1 MGEHER
7 VVRRQRLELVRG
19 GSEGQSREFGD
30 LRREALRELRVGI
43 EPGADRRAALSE
55 GENIGQRGLDA
66 PDAVFDLR
74 RVA

>member
-1 MGEHER
+1 MT
-7 VVRRQRLELVRG
+7 L
-19 GSEGQSREFGD
+19 GQEFSGYAAQVEYGI
-30 LRREALRELRVGI
+30 RPLRELRVGI
-43 EPGADRRAALSE
+43 EPCADRRAALSE